1 MNIGDKVLYEG
12 QVATIV
18 HEVRP
23 KCRCKGMGHYEIQF
37 EEGNFRK
44 KVPLTTILEPFKP
57 LEMAHH
63 KLTPHTLI

>member
-12 QVATIV
+12 QVATLIN
-18 HEVRP
+18 EVRP
-23 KCRCKGMGHYEIQF
+23 KCRYKGEGYYELHM
-37 EEGNFRK
+37 EGNFRK

-57 LEMAHH
+57 LEMVHH